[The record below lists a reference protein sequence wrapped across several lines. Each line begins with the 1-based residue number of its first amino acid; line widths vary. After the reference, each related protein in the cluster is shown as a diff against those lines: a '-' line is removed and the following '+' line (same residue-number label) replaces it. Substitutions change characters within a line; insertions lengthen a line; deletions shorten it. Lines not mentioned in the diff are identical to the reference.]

1 MTNYICQK
9 TIKKSV
15 SCFGTGAHSGKK
27 VNLTLKPAPVNN
39 GIKFVRTDLP
49 NEPEVKGLF
58 NKVVDT
64 SMATVIGH
72 EGVIVSTIEHLM
84 ASFAGFGIDNVVVEL
99 DNYELPILD
108 GSAEIYATI
117 LDKAG
122 IMHQEAPRCFFVVKD
137 KIELIDGDKRVAVYP
152 SPVYKLTCMIDF
164 QHPMIGKQEIDVE
177 ITSENFRKEIASART
192 FGFFQDLEFL
202 KMYGLARGVTLD
214 SGIAFDKEGIL
225 NESGLRF
232 ENECVRHKLL
242 DCLGDFSMI
251 GMPILGHIVTEK
263 SGHAF
268 NYEFI
273 KKFFNQRDA
282 WETSEVPM
290 GNF

>member
-1 MTNYICQK
+1 MNNYICQK
-9 TIKKSV
+9 TIEKAV
-15 SCFGTGAHSGKK
+15 SCSGTGAHSGKK

-49 NEPEVKGLF
+49 NSPEVKGLF

-72 EGVIVSTIEHLM
+72 DGVIVSTIEHLM
-84 ASFAGFGIDNVVVEL
+84 ASFAGFGIDNVIVEL

-108 GSAEIYATI
+108 GSAELYASI
-117 LDKAG
+117 LEEAG
-122 IMHQEAPRCFFVVKD
+122 IKDLEAPRCFFVVKD
-137 KIELIDGDKRVAVYP
+137 KIELCEGEKKVTVYP
-152 SPVYKLTCMIDF
+152 SDVYKLTCMIDF
-164 QHPMIGKQEIDVE
+164 PHPMIGRQDIDVE

-192 FGFFQDLEFL
+192 FGFFQDLEYL

-214 SGIAFDKEGIL
+214 SGIAFDNEGGIL

-242 DCLGDFSMI
+242 DCLGDFSLI

-263 SGHAF
+263 SGHDF
-268 NYEFI
+268 NYQFI
-273 KKFFNQRDA
+273 KKFFNQRNA
-282 WETSEVPM
+282 WDTCEVKK
-290 GNF
+290 

>member
-1 MTNYICQK
+1 MTDKICQN
-9 TIKKSV
+9 TILKQV
-15 SCFGTGAHSGKK
+15 SCSGTGAHSGKK
-27 VNLTLKPAPVNN
+27 VNLTLKPAPENH
-39 GIKFVRTDLP
+39 GIKFIRTDLP
-49 NEPEVKGLF
+49 NEPEVKALF
-58 NKVVDT
+58 NKTVDT
-64 SMATVIGH
+64 SMATVIGD

-84 ASFAGFGIDNVVVEL
+84 ASFAGFGIDNVRVEL

-108 GSAEIYATI
+108 GSAEVYASI
-117 LDKAG
+117 LDEAG
-122 IMHQEAPRCFFVVKD
+122 IKAQGAARCYFVVKD
-137 KIELIDGDKRVAVYP
+137 KIELVEGDKKVTVYP
-152 SPVYKLTCMIDF
+152 SSTYKLSCMIDF
-164 QHPMIGKQEIDVE
+164 PHPMIGKQVLSVE
-177 ITSENFRKEIASART
+177 INSENFRNEIASART

-232 ENECVRHKLL
+232 KDECVRHKML

-273 KKFFNQRDA
+273 KKFFNQRGS
-282 WETSEVPM
+282 WVTCEVQP
-290 GNF
+290 

>member
-1 MTNYICQK
+1 MNNYICQK
-9 TIKKSV
+9 TIEKAV
-15 SCFGTGAHSGKK
+15 SCSGTGAHSGKK

-49 NEPEVKGLF
+49 NSPEVKGLF

-72 EGVIVSTIEHLM
+72 DGVIVSTIEHLM
-84 ASFAGFGIDNVVVEL
+84 ASFAGFGIDNVIVEL

-108 GSAEIYATI
+108 GSAELYASI
-117 LDKAG
+117 LEEAG
-122 IMHQEAPRCFFVVKD
+122 IKDLETPRCFFVVNE
-137 KIELIDGDKRVAVYP
+137 KIELCEGEKKVTVYP
-152 SPVYKLTCMIDF
+152 SDVYKLTCMIDF
-164 QHPMIGKQEIDVE
+164 SHPMIGRQEIDVE

-192 FGFFQDLEFL
+192 FGFFQDLEYL

-214 SGIAFDKEGIL
+214 SGIAFDNEGGIL

-242 DCLGDFSMI
+242 DCLGDFSLI

-263 SGHAF
+263 SGHDF
-268 NYEFI
+268 NYQFI
-273 KKFFNQRDA
+273 KKFFNQRKA
-282 WETSEVPM
+282 WGTCEVKI
-290 GNF
+290 